1 MSAFSELQV
10 EIDGQVVTLEVKDA
24 LAREAIAQI
33 GDALY
38 WMGVTSTVITDGST
52 TNPIVIPDKYIPV
65 ADPTGEDPAAN
76 GWYEYDD
83 ATTSYVLTQDTTPVQ
98 GKTYYTTTILAKL
111 GGMAQYSGE
120 EFVWNGTAWQS
131 VGKNNFGSLAFKNS
145 ASGSYTP
152 AGSVSITPGAD
163 TTDTVPNVTGVG
175 ALPSMTLS
183 GETLIFN
190 AGSLPTLGEAKT
202 VLKARGADTA
212 AFSGSAATISVS

>member
-1 MSAFSELQV
+1 MSVFSELQAT
-10 EIDGQVVTLEVKDA
+10 IDGQVVTLEVKDA

-38 WMGVTSTVITDGST
+38 WMGVTSTVLTDGST
-52 TNPIVIPDKYIPV
+52 TNPIVIPDKDDPV
-65 ADPTGEDPAAN
+65 T
-76 GWYEYDD
+76 
-83 ATTSYVLTQDTTPVQ
+83 
-98 GKTYYTTTILAKL
+98 AKL

-120 EFVWNGTAWQS
+120 EFVWNGAAWQS

-152 AGSVSITPGAD
+152 AGSVAITKGQD

-175 ALPSMTLS
+175 ALPSMSLS

-190 AGSLPTLGEAKT
+190 AGSLPTLGTAKT
-202 VLKARGADTA
+202 VLTARGADSANFTGTA
-212 AFSGSAATISVS
+212 ATVSVS

>member
-1 MSAFSELQV
+1 MPAFSELQV
-10 EIDGQVVTLEVKDA
+10 EIGGQVVTLEVKDTA
-24 LAREAIAQI
+24 AREAITQI

-38 WMGVTSTVITDGST
+38 WIGVTSTELTDGST
-52 TNPIVIPDKYIPV
+52 TNPIVVPDKYVPV

-76 GWYEYDD
+76 GWYEYDE
-83 ATTSYVLTQDTTPVQ
+83 ATTSYVLTEDTTPVQ
-98 GKTYYTTTILAKL
+98 GKTYYTTTIMAKL

-145 ASGSYTP
+145 ASGSYSPT
-152 AGSVSITPGAD
+152 GSVEITPGTD

-175 ALPSMTLS
+175 TLPSMTLS

-190 AGSLPTLGEAKT
+190 AGSLPTLGEAKV
-202 VLKARGADTA
+202 VLKERGADTA
-212 AFSGSAATISVS
+212 AFTGTAATISVS